1 MPTDKS
7 SLRLQLRERGQ
18 AMSENERSSASELTC
33 ARMLDTP
40 WFQSAQVI
48 MLYAPTEYELDV
60 TLLARECERTGRR
73 VVVPQTN
80 WEEKSLQPALVDRW
94 DGPWDVIRYG
104 IRQPPASATAVSAY
118 QIDLVVVPGLAFD
131 RHRMRLGRGAGL
143 YDRFLGQAD
152 VRAAKIGIGFDWQL
166 LPEIPVFDHDQRLDG
181 VVVESEV
188 I

>member
-7 SLRLQLRERGQ
+7 SLRIQLRDQAQ
-18 AMSENERSSASELTC
+18 AMAADMRQTASELTC

-40 WFQSAQVI
+40 WFKGSNII

-73 VVVPQTN
+73 VCVAQTN
-80 WEEKSLQPALVDRW
+80 WEEKTLYPAMIDHW
-94 DGPWDVIRYG
+94 DGPWDVGRYG
-104 IRQPPASATAVSAY
+104 IRQPPASAITLNPCE
-118 QIDLVVVPGLAFD
+118 IDLIVVPGLAFD

-143 YDRFLGQAD
+143 YDRFLAQAD
-152 VRAAKIGIGFDWQL
+152 VRAAKVGIGFDWQL
-166 LPEIPVFDHDQRLDG
+166 LAEIPAFDHDQRLDG